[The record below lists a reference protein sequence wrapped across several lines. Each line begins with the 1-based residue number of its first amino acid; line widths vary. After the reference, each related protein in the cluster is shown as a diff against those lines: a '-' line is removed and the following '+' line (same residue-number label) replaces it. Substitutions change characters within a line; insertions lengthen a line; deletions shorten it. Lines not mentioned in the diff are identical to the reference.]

1 MMVVQRLGWTLLH
14 FLWQGTAI
22 VALYAML
29 RRVLAGSLSA
39 PGRYTLACAAL
50 IAMAVAPP
58 ATFLLI
64 PNSGEVFW
72 TISVTQW
79 QWFSASVVGV
89 WLFGVLVFSIR
100 LLGAWRFT
108 ARLRSSSYPAP
119 AEWQQIAQRIAHMI
133 GARVRASRPVQ
144 LLVSSLVDVPT
155 VIGWLRPA
163 ILIPVEALTGIPTEH
178 LEALLAHEMAHI
190 RRHDYLASILQ
201 SVAEALLFYHPGV
214 WWISEQ
220 IRVERELCCDDLA
233 VAASGDVLVYA
244 RALTALESRQTSRVR
259 RPALAAN
266 GGSLVNRIRRLIEGE
281 NSLRN
286 SAPAPGAIWAMAL
299 LWFAGIGLASVHAAQ
314 TPVPAPRVLNPEP
327 IPFFSRGRRALLYDP
342 FIPGPPVQRAQLQ
355 ASQAQTAQNS
365 NGLGSP
371 WSEWLNEDV
380 LYLITEQERTAF
392 LQLSSDEERT
402 KFVEQFW
409 LVRDPTP
416 DTAENEFK
424 TEHYRR
430 MAYANQHF
438 SSSVPGWKTDRGHV
452 YITYGPPD
460 EINVSSVPYPAET
473 WRYRFIEGM
482 GTNVSIEF
490 TDAGNSGEYRLSP
503 AIADQ
508 LRSLAMA
515 SWRGP
520 MPAPAIDPQVKT
532 NAAMDSALG
541 TKVAGNVLPMRVRVD
556 YVRVTDTSTMANV
569 AVQFENRDLG
579 LQLNDGI
586 ERAQVN
592 LFGRI
597 TTMTRRPVTTF
608 EKPLSMSVPQ
618 EQMQKFSQLRSV
630 YQQSVPL
637 APGHYRLN
645 LVAKDT
651 VSGNLNNYEVV
662 LDVPGFSGDQLAA
675 GSLVIADSI
684 ERLPARTL
692 GGGAFAIGDSKVR
705 PRLGNTFLPDEKM
718 GIYLQIYNFKPDA
731 TTQKPVGSVE
741 YEIDKAGSNEK
752 VLSFSEEAGTMP
764 NASASQVTIEKMLP
778 LKTFASGIYVL
789 RVKVTDRNGNQ
800 SLQRQ
805 ESFTLGPE

>member
-1 MMVVQRLGWTLLH
+1 MILVQRLGWTLLH

-50 IAMAVAPP
+50 MAMAIAPP
-58 ATFLLI
+58 LTFLLI
-64 PNSGEVFW
+64 PNGGEAFW
-72 TISVTQW
+72 TVSDTQW
-79 QWFSASVVGV
+79 KWLSTSVVAGWLPGV
-89 WLFGVLVFSIR
+89 AIFSIR
-100 LLGAWRFT
+100 LLGACRFT

-119 AEWQQIAQRIAHMI
+119 AEWQQTVQRI
-133 GARVRASRPVQ
+133 GARVRASRSAR

-163 ILIPVEALTGIPTEH
+163 ILIPIEALTGIPGEH

-190 RRHDYLASILQ
+190 RRHDYLFSILQ

-220 IRVERELCCDDLA
+220 IRVERELCCDDMA
-233 VAASGDVLVYA
+233 VAASGDVLTYA
-244 RALTALESRQTSRVR
+244 RALAGLESRQAPKLR

-281 NSLRN
+281 SSAMN
-286 SAPAPGAIWAMAL
+286 SAPAAGAIWAMGL

-314 TPVPAPRVLNPEP
+314 TAAPAPRVANPEP
-327 IPFFSRGRRALLYDP
+327 IPLFSRARRTLLYDP
-342 FIPGPPVQRAQLQ
+342 FIPGPPVQLAQAHTTIQ
-355 ASQAQTAQNS
+355 SS
-365 NGLGSP
+365 GGLGSP

-392 LQLSSDEERT
+392 LQLNSDEERT

-416 DTAENEFK
+416 DTAENEFR

-430 MAYANQHF
+430 MAYANQRF
-438 SSSVPGWKTDRGHV
+438 SSAIAGWKTDRGHV

-460 EINVSSVPYPAET
+460 EIDVSAAGAAFPTET
-473 WRYRFIEGM
+473 WRYRFIEGL
-482 GTNVSIEF
+482 GTNVGIEF
-490 TDAGNSGEYRLSP
+490 TDAGNLGEYRLSP
-503 AIADQ
+503 AMADQ
-508 LRSLAMA
+508 LRGLAGA
-515 SWRGP
+515 SWRGG
-520 MPAPAIDPQVKT
+520 MPTPAIDPQVKT

-541 TKVAGNVLPMRVRVD
+541 TKIDGNLLPMRVRVD
-556 YVRVTDTSTMANV
+556 YVRVTDSSTMANV
-569 AVQFENRDLG
+569 TVQFENHDLG
-579 LQLNDGI
+579 MQFNNGI
-586 ERAQVN
+586 GKAQVN

-608 EKPLSMSVPQ
+608 EKPLSMSVAQ
-618 EQMQKFSQLRSV
+618 EQMQKFSQMRSV
-630 YQQSVPL
+630 YQQSAPL
-637 APGHYRLN
+637 APGQYRLH

-651 VSGNLNNYEVV
+651 VSGNLNDYEVV

-675 GSLVIADSI
+675 GSLIIADSI
-684 ERLPARTL
+684 ERIPARTL

-705 PRLGNTFLPDEKM
+705 PRIGNRFMAEEKM
-718 GIYLQIYNFKPDA
+718 GIYLQVYNLKPDEA
-731 TTQKPVGSVE
+731 TQKPVGSVE
-741 YEIDKAGSNEK
+741 YEIDRAGSSEK
-752 VLSFSEEAGTMP
+752 LVSFSEEVGIMP
-764 NASASQVTIEKMLP
+764 NASASQVTIEKMFP
-778 LKTFASGIYVL
+778 LKTLAAGSYTL
-789 RVKVTDRNGNQ
+789 RVKVTDRNGSQ
-800 SLQRQ
+800 TLLRQ
-805 ESFTLGPE
+805 ESFAVGPE